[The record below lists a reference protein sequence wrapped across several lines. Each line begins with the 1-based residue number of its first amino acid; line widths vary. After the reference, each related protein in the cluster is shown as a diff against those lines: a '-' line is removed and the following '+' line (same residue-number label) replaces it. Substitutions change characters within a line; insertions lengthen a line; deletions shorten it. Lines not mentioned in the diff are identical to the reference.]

1 MTFLT
6 LFALAIAGLIAAPY
20 VAHRLR
26 RQRAEQHPFAPARL
40 VPPTP
45 PKARRRARL
54 EDRNLFAIRAAS
66 VVALALLGASPL
78 VKCSRL
84 ALSRSGTSVAV
95 AIVLDDSMS
104 MRVVDASGRSRF
116 QRAQEGAREI
126 LGALRDGDAAAI
138 VLAGSP
144 ARVGLAAT
152 TDVSAARAAL
162 DGIVESD
169 RGTDLDGSI
178 AIART
183 LVSELPQIDRRVIV
197 LSDLA
202 DGKPDAPPLGEGAAL
217 PVWVAMPELRAGS
230 TTHGSGADPSNDDC
244 GVLAADRAGTRARV
258 RFACSTP
265 QAAAGRDVQIK
276 DGDKTIAQTSLP
288 QTQMGEAT
296 LTVGGDETRELTAQL
311 TGKDGIASDDRAPV
325 VVEAGPAAL
334 AVVGDRTEEAV
345 ATGGAPVVEQALAA
359 LHVDM
364 AVRPI
369 PQVPDRREDTAPFA
383 GIIVDDPPGFT
394 PEQRHALGA
403 FVESGGV
410 LLVALGRRAAAAP
423 LGANFEPLLG
433 HAVGWDSSPAA
444 GVDVASGATF
454 FGEAASSLADLA
466 PKGRAKLAEQDVS
479 AYEPLLKWSDGAT
492 LVGRRARGR
501 GDVWVATLPFSVE
514 ASDFSLRPG
523 FLALLDAFVA
533 EAKQRATP
541 RRGDVGVPWAFA
553 GAHQVEA
560 VGPTG
565 PVPVT
570 RDDGTLRVVPFLA
583 GAYKVTI
590 DGAKELR
597 VAAPLAREIDMRPR
611 AVASTST
618 SSALGGGVAIVDV
631 SWMVALGLLALV
643 AAELLMRALAG
654 ARGAGNAREAAAAS
668 APSAARSNG
677 DEAA

>member
-6 LFALAIAGLIAAPY
+6 LFALGMAVLVAAPY
-20 VAHRLR
+20 IAHRLR
-26 RQRAEQHPFAPARL
+26 RQRAEQHPFAPVRL
-40 VPPTP
+40 VPATP

-54 EDRNLFAIRAAS
+54 EDRSLFAIRALS
-66 VVALALLGASPL
+66 VIALALLGASPL

-104 MRVVDASGRSRF
+104 MRVVDGSGRSRF

-152 TDVSAARAAL
+152 TDISAARAAL
-162 DGIVESD
+162 DGIQESD
-169 RGTDLDGSI
+169 RATDLDGSV

-217 PVWVAMPELRAGS
+217 PVWVAMPELRA
-230 TTHGSGADPSNDDC
+230 AADDC

-258 RFACSTP
+258 RFACSTAA
-265 QAAAGRDVQIK
+265 AAAGREVRIL
-276 DGDKTIAQTSLP
+276 DGDKVIAQTALP

-296 LTVGGDETRELTAQL
+296 LTVAGDETRELIAVL
-311 TGKDGIASDDRAPV
+311 SGKDAIASDDRAPV

-369 PQVPDRREDTAPFA
+369 PQVPDRREDTAGFA
-383 GIIVDDPPGFT
+383 AIIVDDPPGFT
-394 PEQRHALGA
+394 PEQRHALSA
-403 FVESGGV
+403 FVEQGGV
-410 LLVALGRRAAAAP
+410 LLVALGRCAAAAP
-423 LGANFEPLLG
+423 LGANFEPLLA
-433 HAVGWDSSPAA
+433 HAVGWDGSTTS

-454 FGEAASSLADLA
+454 FGEAASSLADLS

-479 AYEPLLKWSDGAT
+479 TYEPLLKWSDGAP

-501 GDVWVATLPFSVE
+501 GDVWMTTLPFSVE
-514 ASDFSLRPG
+514 TSDLALRPG
-523 FLALLDAFVA
+523 FLALLDAFVN

-541 RRGDVGVPWAFA
+541 RRGDVGTPWTFA
-553 GAHQVEA
+553 GARQVEA
-560 VGPTG
+560 QGPGG
-565 PVPVT
+565 PLT
-570 RDDGTLRVVPFLA
+570 AARDDGVLRLVPVLA
-583 GAYKVTI
+583 GAYRVSI
-590 DGAKELR
+590 DGGKELR
-597 VAAPLAREIDMRPR
+597 VAAPLAREIDLRPR
-611 AVASTST
+611 AVASSATSA
-618 SSALGGGVAIVDV
+618 ALGGGVAIVDV
-631 SWMVALGLLALV
+631 SWMVALFLLGLV
-643 AAELLMRALAG
+643 AVELVLRALAG
-654 ARGAGNAREAAAAS
+654 GKDHGPS
-668 APSAARSNG
+668 APRPAQGS
-677 DEAA
+677 

>member
-6 LFALAIAGLIAAPY
+6 IFALGIAALVAAPY
-20 VAHRLR
+20 LAHRLR
-26 RQRAEQHPFAPARL
+26 RQRAEQHPFAPTRL
-40 VPPTP
+40 VPATP

-54 EDRNLFAIRAAS
+54 EDRSLFAIRAAS
-66 VVALALLGASPL
+66 VLALALLGASPL

-84 ALSRSGTSVAV
+84 ALSRSGTSVAI

-104 MRVVDASGRSRF
+104 MRVVDGSGRTRF

-152 TDVSAARAAL
+152 TDISAARAAL
-162 DGIVESD
+162 DGITESD
-169 RGTDLDGSI
+169 RATDLDGSI

-183 LVSELPQIDRRVIV
+183 LVSELPQIDRRVVV

-202 DGKPDAPPLGEGAAL
+202 DGKPDAPALGEGAAL
-217 PVWVAMPELRAGS
+217 PVWVAMPELRAP
-230 TTHGSGADPSNDDC
+230 ADDC
-244 GVLAADRAGTRARV
+244 GVLAADRTGSRARV

-265 QAAAGRDVQIK
+265 QAAVGREVQIL
-276 DGDKTIAQTSLP
+276 DGEKVIAQTPLP

-296 LTVGGDETRELTAQL
+296 LTVSGDETRDLVAML
-311 TGKDGIASDDRAPV
+311 TGKDAIASDDRATV

-345 ATGGAPVVEQALAA
+345 ATGGAPVIEQALAA

-383 GIIVDDPPGFT
+383 AIIVDDPPGFT
-394 PEQRHALGA
+394 PEQRHALSS

-444 GVDVASGATF
+444 GVDAASGASF

-479 AYEPLLKWSDGAT
+479 AYDPLLKWSDGAP
-492 LVGRRARGR
+492 LIGRHPRGR
-501 GDVWVATLPFSVE
+501 GDVWMSTLPFSVE
-514 ASDFSLRPG
+514 TSDLALRPG
-523 FLALLDAFVA
+523 FLALLDAFVT

-541 RRGDVGVPWAFA
+541 RRGDVGTPWVFA
-553 GAHQVEA
+553 GARQVEA
-560 VGPTG
+560 QGPSG
-565 PVPVT
+565 PISAT
-570 RDDGTLRVVPFLA
+570 RDDGILRIVPVLA
-583 GAYKVTI
+583 GAYRVSI
-590 DGAKELR
+590 DGNKELR

-611 AVASTST
+611 AVASSAT

-631 SWMVALGLLALV
+631 SWMVALGLLGLV
-643 AAELLMRALAG
+643 AAELFLRALAG
-654 ARGAGNAREAAAAS
+654 ARGTNGTSKAA
-668 APSAARSNG
+668 
-677 DEAA
+677 

>member
-6 LFALAIAGLIAAPY
+6 LFALAIAGLVAAPY
-20 VAHRLR
+20 LAHRLR
-26 RQRAEQHPFAPARL
+26 RQRAEEHPFAPARL

-54 EDRNLFAIRAAS
+54 EDRSLFAIRALS
-66 VVALALLGASPL
+66 VIALALLGASPL
-78 VKCSRL
+78 VKCSRV
-84 ALSRSGTSVAV
+84 ALSRSGTSVAI

-138 VLAGSP
+138 VLAGGP

-162 DGIVESD
+162 DGITESD
-169 RGTDLDGSI
+169 RGTDLDGAV

-183 LVSELPQIDRRVIV
+183 LVSELPQIDRRVVV

-202 DGKPDAPPLGEGAAL
+202 DGKPDALPLGEGTAI
-217 PVWVAMPELRAGS
+217 PVWVAMPELR
-230 TTHGSGADPSNDDC
+230 SNAEDC
-244 GVLAADRAGTRARV
+244 GLLAADRVSSRARV
-258 RFACSTP
+258 RFACSSP
-265 QAAAGRDVQIK
+265 QAATGREVQIK
-276 DGDKTIAQTSLP
+276 DGDKVLATVALP

-296 LTVGGDETRELTAQL
+296 LTVSGEETKELVAQL
-311 TGKDGIASDDRAPV
+311 TGKDAIASDDRAPV

-334 AVVGDRTEEAV
+334 AVVSDRTEEAV

-383 GIIVDDPPGFT
+383 AIIVDDPPGFT
-394 PEQRHALGA
+394 PEQRRALGS

-410 LLVALGRRAAAAP
+410 LLVSLGRRAAAAP

-433 HAVGWDSSPAA
+433 HAVGWDSAAAA

-454 FGEAASSLADLA
+454 FGEASSSLADLA

-479 AYEPLLKWSDGAT
+479 AYEPLLKWSDGAP
-492 LVGRRARGR
+492 LVGRHARGR
-501 GDVWVATLPFSVE
+501 GDVWVTTLPFSVE
-514 ASDFSLRPG
+514 TSDFVLRPG
-523 FLALLDAFVA
+523 FLALLDAFVT

-541 RRGDVGVPWAFA
+541 RRGDVGVPWSFP
-553 GAHQVEA
+553 GARQVEA
-560 VGPTG
+560 QGPAG
-565 PVPVT
+565 PVAAT
-570 RDDGTLRVVPFLA
+570 REDGTPRVVPVLA
-583 GAYKVTI
+583 GAYRVSI
-590 DGAKELR
+590 DGSKELR
-597 VAAPLAREIDMRPR
+597 VAAPLAREIDLRPR
-611 AVASTST
+611 AVASSAT

-631 SWMVALGLLALV
+631 SWMVALGLLGLV
-643 AAELLMRALAG
+643 AAELIVRAVASARAGGAAG
-654 ARGAGNAREAAAAS
+654 AAGGA
-668 APSAARSNG
+668 PPG
-677 DEAA
+677 DTKAEKATSS

>member
-6 LFALAIAGLIAAPY
+6 LFALAIAGLVAAPY

-26 RQRAEQHPFAPARL
+26 RQRAEPHPFAPVRL

-54 EDRNLFAIRAAS
+54 EDRGLFAIRAAS
-66 VVALALLGASPL
+66 ILALALLGASPL

-202 DGKPDAPPLGEGAAL
+202 DGKSDAPPLGEGASL

-230 TTHGSGADPSNDDC
+230 TTGAAAEDC

-265 QAAAGRDVQIK
+265 QAATGREVQIK
-276 DGDKTIAQTSLP
+276 DGDKVLAQTPLP

-296 LTVGGDETRELTAQL
+296 LTVVGDETRELTAQL
-311 TGKDGIASDDRAPV
+311 TGKDAIASDDRAVV

-345 ATGGAPVVEQALAA
+345 ATGGAPVIEQALAA

-369 PQVPDRREDTAPFA
+369 PQVPDRREDTASFA
-383 GIIVDDPPGFT
+383 AIIVDDPPGFT

-433 HAVGWDSSPAA
+433 QAVGWDSSPAA
-444 GVDVASGATF
+444 GVDVASGASF
-454 FGEAASSLADLA
+454 FGEAASSLADVA

-501 GDVWVATLPFSVE
+501 GDVWIATLPFSVE
-514 ASDFSLRPG
+514 ASDFVLRPG

-553 GAHQVEA
+553 GARQVEV

-565 PVPVT
+565 TIPVT
-570 RDDGTLRVVPFLA
+570 RDEGTLRVVPFLA

-590 DGAKELR
+590 DGSKELR
-597 VAAPLAREIDMRPR
+597 VAAPLAREIDLRPR
-611 AVASTST
+611 AVTPTST

-643 AAELLMRALAG
+643 AAELLMRGL
-654 ARGAGNAREAAAAS
+654 
-668 APSAARSNG
+668 SNRPRFAEESKPVG
-677 DEAA
+677 ESG

>member
-6 LFALAIAGLIAAPY
+6 LFALAIAGLVAAPY

-26 RQRAEQHPFAPARL
+26 RQRAEPHPFAPARL

-54 EDRNLFAIRAAS
+54 EDRGLFAIRAAS
-66 VVALALLGASPL
+66 ILALALLGASPL

-116 QRAQEGAREI
+116 QRAQGGAREI

-202 DGKPDAPPLGEGAAL
+202 DGKSDAPPLGEGASL

-230 TTHGSGADPSNDDC
+230 TTGAAAEDC
-244 GVLAADRAGTRARV
+244 GVLAADRAGTRARI

-265 QAAAGRDVQIK
+265 QAATGREVQIK
-276 DGDKTIAQTSLP
+276 DGDKVLAQTPLP

-296 LTVGGDETRELTAQL
+296 LTVVGDETRELTAQL
-311 TGKDGIASDDRAPV
+311 TGKDAIASDDRAVV

-345 ATGGAPVVEQALAA
+345 ATGGAPVIEQALAA

-369 PQVPDRREDTAPFA
+369 PQVPDRREDTASFA
-383 GIIVDDPPGFT
+383 AIIVDDPPGFT

-433 HAVGWDSSPAA
+433 QAVGWDSSPAA
-444 GVDVASGATF
+444 GVDVASGASF
-454 FGEAASSLADLA
+454 FGEAASSLADVA

-501 GDVWVATLPFSVE
+501 GDVWIATLPFSVE
-514 ASDFSLRPG
+514 ASDFVLRPG

-553 GAHQVEA
+553 GARQVEV

-565 PVPVT
+565 TIPVT
-570 RDDGTLRVVPFLA
+570 RDEGTLRVVPFLA

-590 DGAKELR
+590 DGSKELR
-597 VAAPLAREIDMRPR
+597 VAAPLAREIDLRPR
-611 AVASTST
+611 AVTPTST

-643 AAELLMRALAG
+643 AAELLMRALSHRPRFAEESKPVG
-654 ARGAGNAREAAAAS
+654 ESG
-668 APSAARSNG
+668 
-677 DEAA
+677 

>member
-6 LFALAIAGLIAAPY
+6 LLALGIAVLVAAPY

-26 RQRAEQHPFAPARL
+26 RQRAEEHPFAPVRL

-54 EDRNLFAIRAAS
+54 EDRSLFMIRAAS
-66 VVALALLGASPL
+66 VIALALLGASPL

-152 TDVSAARAAL
+152 TDISAARAAL
-162 DGIVESD
+162 DGIAESD
-169 RGTDLDGSI
+169 RATDLDGSI

-217 PVWVAMPELRAGS
+217 PVWVAMPELRAP
-230 TTHGSGADPSNDDC
+230 ADDC
-244 GVLAADRAGTRARV
+244 GLLAADRTGARARV

-265 QAAAGRDVQIK
+265 QAAVGRAVQIE
-276 DGDKTIAQTSLP
+276 DGDKVIATTPLP

-296 LTVGGDETRELTAQL
+296 LTVSGDETRELFAQL
-311 TGKDGIASDDRAPV
+311 TGKDAIASDDRAPV

-383 GIIVDDPPGFT
+383 AIIVDDPPGFT
-394 PEQRHALGA
+394 PEQRRALGA

-423 LGANFEPLLG
+423 LGANFEPLLSQ
-433 HAVGWDSSPAA
+433 AVGWDSSPAA
-444 GVDVASGATF
+444 GVDAASGATF
-454 FGEAASSLADLA
+454 FGEASSSLADLA

-479 AYEPLLKWSDGAT
+479 AYEPLLKWSDGAP

-501 GDVWVATLPFSVE
+501 GDVWMATLPFSVE
-514 ASDFSLRPG
+514 ASDFALRPG
-523 FLALLDAFVA
+523 FLALLDAFVT

-541 RRGDVGVPWAFA
+541 RRGDVGVPWAFG
-553 GAHQVEA
+553 GARQVEA
-560 VGPTG
+560 QGPGG
-565 PVPVT
+565 PIAAT
-570 RDDGTLRVVPFLA
+570 RDDGTLRIVPFLA
-583 GAYKVTI
+583 GPYKVSI
-590 DGAKELR
+590 DGNKELR

-611 AVASTST
+611 AVASSAT

-631 SWMVALGLLALV
+631 SWMVALALLGLV
-643 AAELLMRALAG
+643 AAELVIRALMG
-654 ARGAGNAREAAAAS
+654 SRTSSAS
-668 APSAARSNG
+668 PSTPST
-677 DEAA
+677 

>member
-6 LFALAIAGLIAAPY
+6 IFALAIAGLVAAPY
-20 VAHRLR
+20 LAHRLR

-40 VPPTP
+40 VPKTP

-54 EDRNLFAIRAAS
+54 EDRSLFAIRAAS
-66 VVALALLGASPL
+66 VIALALLGASPL

-104 MRVVDASGRSRF
+104 MRVVDGSGRSRF

-169 RGTDLDGSI
+169 RATDLDGSI

-217 PVWVAMPELRAGS
+217 PVWVAMPELRAP
-230 TTHGSGADPSNDDC
+230 ADDC
-244 GVLAADRAGTRARV
+244 GVLSADRSGGRARV

-265 QAAAGRDVQIK
+265 NAAVARDVQIK
-276 DGDKTIAQTSLP
+276 DGDKVLASTPLP

-296 LTVGGDETRELTAQL
+296 LAVGGDDTRELVAQL
-311 TGKDGIASDDRAPV
+311 TGKDAIAADDRAPV

-394 PEQRHALGA
+394 PEQRHALSS

-433 HAVGWDSSPAA
+433 QAVGWDSSPAA
-444 GVDVASGATF
+444 GVDVASGASF

-479 AYEPLLKWSDGAT
+479 AYEPLLKWSDGA
-492 LVGRRARGR
+492 LMVGRHARGR
-501 GDVWVATLPFSVE
+501 GDVWMATLPFSVE
-514 ASDFSLRPG
+514 ASDFALRPG

-541 RRGDVGVPWAFA
+541 RRGDVGVPWTFA
-553 GAHQVEA
+553 GARQVE
-560 VGPTG
+560 VTG
-565 PVPVT
+565 PSGPVAVT
-570 RDDGTLRVVPFLA
+570 REDGTLRVVPFLA
-583 GAYKVTI
+583 GAYKVSI
-590 DGAKELR
+590 DGSKELR
-597 VAAPLAREIDMRPR
+597 VAAPIAREIDMRPR
-611 AVASTST
+611 AVTPTST

-643 AAELLMRALAG
+643 ALELLMRALAG
-654 ARGAGNAREAAAAS
+654 ARGGAAHAR
-668 APSAARSNG
+668 
-677 DEAA
+677 

>member
-6 LFALAIAGLIAAPY
+6 LLALGVAVLVAAPY

-26 RQRAEQHPFAPARL
+26 RQRAEEHPFAPVHL

-54 EDRNLFAIRAAS
+54 EDRSLFAIRALS
-66 VVALALLGASPL
+66 VLALALLGASPL

-116 QRAQEGAREI
+116 SRAQEGAREI

-138 VLAGSP
+138 VLAGGP

-152 TDVSAARAAL
+152 TDISAARAAAS
-162 DGIVESD
+162 GITESD
-169 RGTDLDGSI
+169 RGTDLDGAI

-202 DGKPDAPPLGEGAAL
+202 DGKPDAPALGDGAVI
-217 PVWVAMPELRAGS
+217 PVWVAMPELRSA
-230 TTHGSGADPSNDDC
+230 AEDC
-244 GVLAADRAGTRARV
+244 GVLSGDRTGARVRV
-258 RFACSTP
+258 RFACSTA
-265 QAAAGRDVQIK
+265 QAAAGREVQIK
-276 DGDKTIAQTSLP
+276 DGDKVIASVALP

-296 LTVGGDETRELTAQL
+296 LTVSGDETKELVAQL
-311 TGKDGIASDDRAPV
+311 TGKDAIASDDRAPV

-334 AVVGDRTEEAV
+334 AVVGDRAEEAV

-383 GIIVDDPPGFT
+383 AIVVDDPPGFT
-394 PEQRHALGA
+394 PEQRRALGS

-433 HAVGWDSSPAA
+433 QAVGWDSSGAA
-444 GVDVASGATF
+444 GVDVASGASF

-466 PKGRAKLAEQDVS
+466 PTGRAKLSEQDVS
-479 AYEPLLKWSDGAT
+479 AYEPLLKWSDGAP

-501 GDVWVATLPFSVE
+501 GDVWVTTLPFSVE
-514 ASDFSLRPG
+514 TSDLALRPG
-523 FLALLDAFVA
+523 FLALLDAFVT

-541 RRGDVGVPWAFA
+541 RRGDVGTPWAFA
-553 GAHQVEA
+553 GARQVEA
-560 VGPTG
+560 QGPAG
-565 PVPVT
+565 PLAAT
-570 RDDGTLRVVPFLA
+570 REDGTLRIVPVLA
-583 GAYKVTI
+583 GAYKVSI

-597 VAAPLAREIDMRPR
+597 VAAPLAREIDLRPR
-611 AVASTST
+611 AVAPIAT

-631 SWMVALGLLALV
+631 SWMVALGLLGLV
-643 AAELLMRALAG
+643 AAELIMRALAG
-654 ARGAGNAREAAAAS
+654 ARASHGATGDGESRS
-668 APSAARSNG
+668 A
-677 DEAA
+677 

>member
-6 LFALAIAGLIAAPY
+6 LFALGIAFLVAAPY

-26 RQRAEQHPFAPARL
+26 RQRAEQHPFAPVRL
-40 VPPTP
+40 VPATP

-54 EDRNLFAIRAAS
+54 EDRSLFAIRAAS
-66 VVALALLGASPL
+66 VIALALLGASPL

-104 MRVVDASGRSRF
+104 MRVVDGSGRSRF

-152 TDVSAARAAL
+152 TDISAARAAL
-162 DGIVESD
+162 DGIQESD
-169 RGTDLDGSI
+169 RATDLDGSV

-202 DGKPDAPPLGEGAAL
+202 DGKPDAPALGEGAAL
-217 PVWVAMPELRAGS
+217 PVWVAMPELRA
-230 TTHGSGADPSNDDC
+230 AADDC
-244 GVLAADRAGTRARV
+244 GVLGADRAGTRARV
-258 RFACSTP
+258 RFACSTAA
-265 QAAAGRDVQIK
+265 AAAGREVRIL
-276 DGDKTIAQTSLP
+276 DGDKVIAQAALP
-288 QTQMGEAT
+288 QTQMGEAS
-296 LTVGGDETRELTAQL
+296 LTVAGDETRELVAQL
-311 TGKDGIASDDRAPV
+311 SGKDAIASDDRAPV

-369 PQVPDRREDTAPFA
+369 PQVPDRREDTAGFA
-383 GIIVDDPPGFT
+383 AIIVDDPPGFT
-394 PEQRHALGA
+394 PEQRHALTS
-403 FVESGGV
+403 FVEQGGV

-423 LGANFEPLLG
+423 LGANFEPLLA
-433 HAVGWDSSPAA
+433 HAVGWDASIAS

-454 FGEAASSLADLA
+454 FGEAASSLADLS

-479 AYEPLLKWSDGAT
+479 SYEPLLKWSDGAP

-501 GDVWVATLPFSVE
+501 GDVWMTTLPFSVE
-514 ASDFSLRPG
+514 TSDLALRPG
-523 FLALLDAFVA
+523 FLALLDAFVS

-541 RRGDVGVPWAFA
+541 RRGDVGTPWSFG
-553 GAHQVEA
+553 GARQVEA
-560 VGPTG
+560 QGPAG
-565 PVPVT
+565 PLT
-570 RDDGTLRVVPFLA
+570 ASRDDGTLRLVPVLA
-583 GAYKVTI
+583 GAYRVSI
-590 DGAKELR
+590 DGNKELR
-597 VAAPLAREIDMRPR
+597 VAAPLAREIDLRPR
-611 AVASTST
+611 AVASSATSA
-618 SSALGGGVAIVDV
+618 ALGGGVAIVDV
-631 SWMVALGLLALV
+631 SWVVALVLLGLV
-643 AAELLMRALAG
+643 AVELVLRALAG
-654 ARGAGNAREAAAAS
+654 RKDARGTVAS
-668 APSAARSNG
+668 
-677 DEAA
+677 

>member
-6 LFALAIAGLIAAPY
+6 LFALAIAGLVAAPY

-54 EDRNLFAIRAAS
+54 EDRSLFAIRAAS
-66 VVALALLGASPL
+66 VLALALLGASPL

-116 QRAQEGAREI
+116 QRAQDGAREI

-169 RGTDLDGSI
+169 RATDLDGSI

-217 PVWVAMPELRAGS
+217 PVWVAMPELRA
-230 TTHGSGADPSNDDC
+230 AADDC
-244 GVLAADRAGTRARV
+244 GVLAADRAGGRARV

-265 QAAAGRDVQIK
+265 QAAMGREVQIK
-276 DGDKTIAQTSLP
+276 DGDKVLAQTPLP

-296 LTVGGDETRELTAQL
+296 LTVSGDETRELVAQL
-311 TGKDGIASDDRAPV
+311 TGKDAIASDDHAPV

-394 PEQRHALGA
+394 PEQRHALSA

-433 HAVGWDSSPAA
+433 QAVGWDSSASA

-479 AYEPLLKWSDGAT
+479 AYEPLLKWSDGAPF
-492 LVGRRARGR
+492 VGRRSRGR
-501 GDVWVATLPFSVE
+501 GDVWMATLPFSVE
-514 ASDFSLRPG
+514 ASDFALRPG

-553 GAHQVEA
+553 GARQVEA
-560 VGPTG
+560 VGPG
-565 PVPVT
+565 GAISAT
-570 RDDGTLRVVPFLA
+570 RDDGTLRIVPFLA
-583 GAYKVTI
+583 GAYKVSI
-590 DGAKELR
+590 DGSKELR

-611 AVASTST
+611 AVTSTST

-643 AAELLMRALAG
+643 AAELVMRALSHR
-654 ARGAGNAREAAAAS
+654 ARA
-668 APSAARSNG
+668 G
-677 DEAA
+677 DESSPQA

>member
-6 LFALAIAGLIAAPY
+6 IFALAIAGLVAAPY
-20 VAHRLR
+20 LAHRLR

-40 VPPTP
+40 VPKTP

-54 EDRNLFAIRAAS
+54 EDRSLFAIRAAS
-66 VVALALLGASPL
+66 VIALALLGASPL

-104 MRVVDASGRSRF
+104 MRVVDGSGRSRF

-169 RGTDLDGSI
+169 RATDLDGSI

-217 PVWVAMPELRAGS
+217 PVWVAMPELRAP
-230 TTHGSGADPSNDDC
+230 ADDC
-244 GVLAADRAGTRARV
+244 GVLSADRSGGRARV

-265 QAAAGRDVQIK
+265 NAAVARDVQIK
-276 DGDKTIAQTSLP
+276 DGDKVLASTPLP

-296 LTVGGDETRELTAQL
+296 LAVGGDDTRELVAQL
-311 TGKDGIASDDRAPV
+311 TGKDAIAADDRAPV

-394 PEQRHALGA
+394 PEQRHALSS

-433 HAVGWDSSPAA
+433 QAVGWDSSPAA
-444 GVDVASGATF
+444 GVDVASGASF

-479 AYEPLLKWSDGAT
+479 AYEPLLKWSDGA
-492 LVGRRARGR
+492 LMVGRHARGR
-501 GDVWVATLPFSVE
+501 GDVWMATLPFSVE
-514 ASDFSLRPG
+514 ASDFALRPG

-541 RRGDVGVPWAFA
+541 RRGDVGVPWTFA
-553 GAHQVEA
+553 GARQVE
-560 VGPTG
+560 VTG
-565 PVPVT
+565 PSGPVAVT
-570 RDDGTLRVVPFLA
+570 REDGTLRVVPFLA
-583 GAYKVTI
+583 GAYKVSI
-590 DGAKELR
+590 DGSKELR
-597 VAAPLAREIDMRPR
+597 VAAPIAREIDMRPR
-611 AVASTST
+611 AVTPTST

-643 AAELLMRALAG
+643 ALELLMRALAG
-654 ARGAGNAREAAAAS
+654 ARGGGGTSVRYGAAG
-668 APSAARSNG
+668 RSTFPV
-677 DEAA
+677 

>member
-6 LFALAIAGLIAAPY
+6 LFALGMAVLVAAPY
-20 VAHRLR
+20 IAHRLR
-26 RQRAEQHPFAPARL
+26 RQRAEQHPFAPVRL
-40 VPPTP
+40 VPATP

-54 EDRNLFAIRAAS
+54 EDRSLFAIRALS
-66 VVALALLGASPL
+66 VIALALLGASPL

-95 AIVLDDSMS
+95 AIVLDVSMS
-104 MRVVDASGRSRF
+104 MRVVDGSGRSRF

-152 TDVSAARAAL
+152 TDISAARAAL
-162 DGIVESD
+162 DGIQESD
-169 RGTDLDGSI
+169 RATDLDGSV

-183 LVSELPQIDRRVIV
+183 LVSEQPQIDRRVIV

-217 PVWVAMPELRAGS
+217 PVWVAMPELRA
-230 TTHGSGADPSNDDC
+230 AADDC

-258 RFACSTP
+258 RFACSTAA
-265 QAAAGRDVQIK
+265 AAAGREVRIL
-276 DGDKTIAQTSLP
+276 DGDKVIAQTALP

-296 LTVGGDETRELTAQL
+296 LTVAGDETRELIAVL
-311 TGKDGIASDDRAPV
+311 SGKDAIASDDRAPV

-369 PQVPDRREDTAPFA
+369 PQVPDRREDTAGFA
-383 GIIVDDPPGFT
+383 AIIVDDPPGFT
-394 PEQRHALGA
+394 PEQRHALSA
-403 FVESGGV
+403 FVEQGGV

-423 LGANFEPLLG
+423 LGANFEPLLA
-433 HAVGWDSSPAA
+433 HAVGWDGSTTS

-454 FGEAASSLADLA
+454 FGEAASSLADLS

-479 AYEPLLKWSDGAT
+479 TYEPLLKWSDGAP

-501 GDVWVATLPFSVE
+501 GDVWMTTLPFSVE
-514 ASDFSLRPG
+514 TSDLALRPG
-523 FLALLDAFVA
+523 FLALLDAFVN

-541 RRGDVGVPWAFA
+541 RRGDVGTPWTFA
-553 GAHQVEA
+553 GARQVEA
-560 VGPTG
+560 QGPGG
-565 PVPVT
+565 PLT
-570 RDDGTLRVVPFLA
+570 AARDDGVLRLVPVLA
-583 GAYKVTI
+583 GAYRVSI
-590 DGAKELR
+590 DGGKELR
-597 VAAPLAREIDMRPR
+597 VAAPLAREIDLRPR
-611 AVASTST
+611 AVASSATSA
-618 SSALGGGVAIVDV
+618 ALGGGVAIVDV
-631 SWMVALGLLALV
+631 SWMVALFLLGLV
-643 AAELLMRALAG
+643 AVELVLRALAG
-654 ARGAGNAREAAAAS
+654 GKDHGPS
-668 APSAARSNG
+668 APRPAQGS
-677 DEAA
+677 